1 MALYNHFFCSNNA
14 DITTHL
20 HTFLRTVVFLL
31 SLYTGEK
38 YKKGDIQGF
47 FSLYQELAHENKQR
61 SDIVR
66 SEEAL
71 TATVEEY
78 LETIYNMAAEKEVV
92 IGARLAAKFHVAP
105 PTVTEMLKRL
115 VRDGYVEMDQKRQ
128 VSLTEAGYIAA
139 EAVLRRHRLTER
151 FLVDMLGMQW
161 HQVHEEACRLEH
173 FISGAVEARVLASL
187 NFPSTCP
194 HGNPIP
200 GQVPSARTYLQDQ
213 GAIRLSSVGKGEV
226 VKILC
231 ISEVV
236 EDEEALIH
244 YLHDKGLTPGI
255 ELTMLT
261 PLGASENE
269 QDADCYL
276 LVGEQEIRVS
286 AAIPAKI
293 WVTLC

>member
-1 MALYNHFFCSNNA
+1 M
-14 DITTHL
+14 
-20 HTFLRTVVFLL
+20 
-31 SLYTGEK
+31 K
-38 YKKGDIQGF
+38 
-47 FSLYQELAHENKQR
+47 
-61 SDIVR
+61 

-78 LETIYNMAAEKEVV
+78 LETIYNMTAEKEVV
-92 IGARLAAKFHVAP
+92 IGARLAEKFHVSP

-115 VRDGYVEMDQKRQ
+115 VRDGYIEMDQKRQ
-128 VSLTEAGYIAA
+128 VSLTESGYCAA

-173 FISGAVEARVLASL
+173 FISGAVEERVLASL
-187 NFPSTCP
+187 NFPTTCP

-200 GQVPSARTYLQDQ
+200 GQVPSARSYLQDQ
-213 GAIRLSSVGKGEV
+213 GAIRLSMVSEGEV

-236 EDEEALIH
+236 EDEEALIR
-244 YLHDKGLTPGI
+244 YLHDKGMTPGI

-261 PLGASENE
+261 PSGTAEG
-269 QDADCYL
+269 DGPADCYL
-276 LVGEQEIRVS
+276 RIGEQEVS
-286 AAIPAKI
+286 ISHTVPAKI
-293 WVTLC
+293 WVTRV